1 MVFQGFPVSDPPESW
16 KEMEKSV
23 AQILTASGMDAEIQ
37 KTINLA
43 RGTVTVDVFAQP
55 KKSLYGPIICE
66 CKYWNTAVPQEK
78 VFAFSRIVGDSGA
91 SLGLLISRFGFQEG
105 AINAARYSNIKLL
118 SWPEFIEYVKPFWLC
133 ETTRRCLGF
142 GRVLLK
148 YSDPLDVPTHLIGD
162 QGRAEYKKL
171 LSKYRGLVQLLS
183 SLNIEVISQVEYPA
197 MLRDGDIVCAA
208 DAFVNHYADM
218 LQVRTAD
225 QLFTFLVD
233 TCEQA
238 INEFDNVFNGFDL
251 DDTPYEEVT
260 KYADDLIE
268 ALFPE
273 EHSSSREY
281 GENEVSR
288 IKFEHQNA
296 TTDLIRWIRKTVR
309 TGYA

>member
-1 MVFQGFPVSDPPESW
+1 MVFQGFPVSDPPENW

-23 AQILTASGMDAEIQ
+23 AQILSASGMDAEIQ
-37 KTINLA
+37 KTVNLA
-43 RGTVTVDVFAQP
+43 RGAVTVDVYAQP

-78 VFAFSRIVGDSGA
+78 VFAFSRVVGDSGA

-118 SWPEFIEYVKPFWLC
+118 SWPEFIEYIKPFWLC

-142 GRVLLK
+142 GQILMR

-208 DAFVNHYADM
+208 DAFVSNYADV
-218 LQVRTAD
+218 LAARTAD

-251 DDTPYEEVT
+251 DDTPYEEVA

-268 ALFPE
+268 AHFQKNILHPE
-273 EHSSSREY
+273 NMAKTKSRVL
-281 GENEVSR
+281 NLNIKMQRR
-288 IKFEHQNA
+288 I
-296 TTDLIRWIRKTVR
+296 
-309 TGYA
+309 

>member
-43 RGTVTVDVFAQP
+43 RGAVTVDVFAQP

-78 VFAFSRIVGDSGA
+78 VFAFSKVVGDSGA
-91 SLGLLISRFGFQEG
+91 SLGLLISRHGFQEG
-105 AINAARYSNIKLL
+105 AINAARYSNLKLL
-118 SWPEFIEYVKPFWLC
+118 SWPEFIENIKPFWLC

-142 GRVLLK
+142 AQILLR
-148 YSDPLDVPTHLIGD
+148 YADPLDVPTHLIGD

-171 LSKYRGLVQLLS
+171 LSKYRGLVQLLA
-183 SLNIEVISQVEYPA
+183 SLNIEVVSQVEYPA

-208 DAFVNHYADM
+208 DAFVNNYANM

-233 TCEQA
+233 ACEQA
-238 INEFDNVFNGFDL
+238 VNEFDKVFNGFDL
-251 DDTPYEEVT
+251 DDTPYDEVS
-260 KYADDLIE
+260 KYAGDLIDG
-268 ALFPE
+268 LFPE
-273 EHSSSREY
+273 GHSSSSSSS
-281 GENEVSR
+281 ENEVSR
-288 IKFEHQNA
+288 IQFEHQNA
-296 TTDLIRWIRKTVR
+296 RADLIKWIRKTVR
-309 TGYA
+309 AG

>member
-1 MVFQGFPVSDPPESW
+1 MVFQGFPVSDPPENW

-23 AQILTASGMDAEIQ
+23 AQILSASGMDAEIQ

-43 RGTVTVDVFAQP
+43 RGAVTVDVYAQP

-78 VFAFSRIVGDSGA
+78 VFAFSRVVGDSGA

-118 SWPEFIEYVKPFWLC
+118 SWPEFIEYIKPFWLC

-142 GRVLLK
+142 GQILMR

-208 DAFVNHYADM
+208 DAFVSNYADV
-218 LQVRTAD
+218 LAARTAD

-233 TCEQA
+233 TCELS
-238 INEFDNVFNGFDL
+238 ICSL
-251 DDTPYEEVT
+251 
-260 KYADDLIE
+260 
-268 ALFPE
+268 
-273 EHSSSREY
+273 EHC
-281 GENEVSR
+281 
-288 IKFEHQNA
+288 
-296 TTDLIRWIRKTVR
+296 
-309 TGYA
+309 

>member
-78 VFAFSRIVGDSGA
+78 VFAFSKVVGDSGA
-91 SLGLLISRFGFQEG
+91 SLGLLISRHGFQEG
-105 AINAARYSNIKLL
+105 AINAARYSNLKLL
-118 SWPEFIEYVKPFWLC
+118 SWPEFIEYIKPFWLC

-142 GRVLLK
+142 GQILLR
-148 YSDPLDVPTHLIGD
+148 YADPLDVPTHLIGD

-171 LSKYRGLVQLLS
+171 LSKYRGFVQLLA
-183 SLNIEVISQVEYPA
+183 SLNIEVVSQVEYPA

-208 DAFVNHYADM
+208 DAFVNNYADM

-233 TCEQA
+233 ACEQA
-238 INEFDNVFNGFDL
+238 VNEFDKVFNGFDL
-251 DDTPYEEVT
+251 DDTPYDEVS
-260 KYADDLIE
+260 KYASDLIDG
-268 ALFPE
+268 LFPE
-273 EHSSSREY
+273 GHSSSSSSS
-281 GENEVSR
+281 ENEISR
-288 IKFEHQNA
+288 IQFEHQNA
-296 TTDLIRWIRKTVR
+296 RVDLIKWIRKAVR
-309 TGYA
+309 TG

>member
-1 MVFQGFPVSDPPESW
+1 MVFQGFPVSDPPENW

-23 AQILTASGMDAEIQ
+23 AQILTSSGMDAEIQ

-78 VFAFSRIVGDSGA
+78 VFAFSRVVGDSGA
-91 SLGLLISRFGFQEG
+91 SLGLLISRLGFQEG
-105 AINAARYSNIKLL
+105 AINAARYSNLKLL
-118 SWPEFIEYVKPFWLC
+118 SWPEFIEYIKPFWLC
-133 ETTRRCLGF
+133 ETTRRCLGL
-142 GRVLLK
+142 GQILLR

-162 QGRAEYKKL
+162 QGRTEYRKL
-171 LSKYRGLVQLLS
+171 LSKYRGLVQLMS
-183 SLNIEVISQVEYPA
+183 SLNIEVNSQVEHPA

-208 DAFVNHYADM
+208 DSFVSNYADM
-218 LQVRTAD
+218 LEVRSVN

-233 TCEQA
+233 NCGQA

-251 DDTPYEEVT
+251 NDTPYEEVA

-273 EHSSSREY
+273 GHSISRKFS
-281 GENEVSR
+281 GNEVSR

-296 TTDLIRWIRKTVR
+296 ATDLIRWIRKTVR
-309 TGYA
+309 TG

>member
-23 AQILTASGMDAEIQ
+23 AQILIASGMDAEIQ

-78 VFAFSRIVGDSGA
+78 VFAFSKVVGDSGA
-91 SLGLLISRFGFQEG
+91 SLGLLISRHGFQEG
-105 AINAARYSNIKLL
+105 AINAARYSNLKLL
-118 SWPEFIEYVKPFWLC
+118 SWPEFIEYIKPFWLC

-142 GRVLLK
+142 GQILLR
-148 YSDPLDVPTHLIGD
+148 YADPLDVPTHLIGD

-171 LSKYRGLVQLLS
+171 LSKYRGLVQLLA
-183 SLNIEVISQVEYPA
+183 SLNIEVVSQVEYPA

-208 DAFVNHYADM
+208 EAFVNNYADM

-233 TCEQA
+233 ACEQA
-238 INEFDNVFNGFDL
+238 VNEFDKVFNGFDL
-251 DDTPYEEVT
+251 DDTRYDEVS
-260 KYADDLIE
+260 KYAGDLIDG
-268 ALFPE
+268 LFPE
-273 EHSSSREY
+273 GHSSSSSSS
-281 GENEVSR
+281 ENEVSR
-288 IKFEHQNA
+288 IQFEHQNA
-296 TTDLIRWIRKTVR
+296 RADLIKWIRKAVR
-309 TGYA
+309 TG

>member
-1 MVFQGFPVSDPPESW
+1 MTFY
-16 KEMEKSV
+16 
-23 AQILTASGMDAEIQ
+23 
-37 KTINLA
+37 
-43 RGTVTVDVFAQP
+43 AQP

-78 VFAFSRIVGDSGA
+78 VFAFSRVVGDSGA

-118 SWPEFIEYVKPFWLC
+118 SWPEFIEYIKPFWLC

-142 GRVLLK
+142 GQILLR

-183 SLNIEVISQVEYPA
+183 LLNIEVISQVEYPA

-208 DAFVNHYADM
+208 DAFVSNYADV
-218 LQVRTAD
+218 LAARTAD

-233 TCEQA
+233 TCDQA
-238 INEFDNVFNGFDL
+238 INEFDNVFNGFVL
-251 DDTPYEEVT
+251 DDTPYEEVA

-309 TGYA
+309 TT

>member
-55 KKSLYGPIICE
+55 KKSLYGSIICE

-78 VFAFSRIVGDSGA
+78 VFAFSKVVGDSGA
-91 SLGLLISRFGFQEG
+91 SLGLLISRHGFQEG
-105 AINAARYSNIKLL
+105 AINAARYSNLKLL
-118 SWPEFIEYVKPFWLC
+118 SWPEFIEYIKPFWLC

-142 GRVLLK
+142 GQILLR
-148 YSDPLDVPTHLIGD
+148 YADPLDVPTYLIGD

-171 LSKYRGLVQLLS
+171 LSKYRGLVQLLA
-183 SLNIEVISQVEYPA
+183 SLNIEVVSQVEYPA

-208 DAFVNHYADM
+208 DAFVNNYADM

-233 TCEQA
+233 ACEQA
-238 INEFDNVFNGFDL
+238 VNEFDKVFNGVDL
-251 DDTPYEEVT
+251 DDTPYDEVS
-260 KYADDLIE
+260 KYAGDLIDG
-268 ALFPE
+268 LFPE
-273 EHSSSREY
+273 GHSSSSSSS
-281 GENEVSR
+281 ENEISR
-288 IKFEHQNA
+288 IQFEHQNA
-296 TTDLIRWIRKTVR
+296 RADLIKWIRKAVR
-309 TGYA
+309 TG

>member
-1 MVFQGFPVSDPPESW
+1 MGFG
-16 KEMEKSV
+16 
-23 AQILTASGMDAEIQ
+23 QIL
-37 KTINLA
+37 L
-43 RGTVTVDVFAQP
+43 R
-55 KKSLYGPIICE
+55 
-66 CKYWNTAVPQEK
+66 
-78 VFAFSRIVGDSGA
+78 
-91 SLGLLISRFGFQEG
+91 
-105 AINAARYSNIKLL
+105 
-118 SWPEFIEYVKPFWLC
+118 
-133 ETTRRCLGF
+133 
-142 GRVLLK
+142 
-148 YSDPLDVPTHLIGD
+148 YSDPLDVPTHHIGD

-183 SLNIEVISQVEYPA
+183 LLNIEVISQVEYPA

-208 DAFVNHYADM
+208 DAFVSNYVDVLAA
-218 LQVRTAD
+218 RTAD

-233 TCEQA
+233 TCDQA

-251 DDTPYEEVT
+251 DDTPYEEVA
-260 KYADDLIE
+260 KYADDLIG

-309 TGYA
+309 TT

>member
-1 MVFQGFPVSDPPESW
+1 MVFQGFPVSDPPENW

-23 AQILTASGMDAEIQ
+23 AQVLSASGMDAEIQ

-43 RGTVTVDVFAQP
+43 RGAVTVDVYAQP

-78 VFAFSRIVGDSGA
+78 VFAFSRVVGDSGA

-118 SWPEFIEYVKPFWLC
+118 SWPEFIEYIKPFWLC

-142 GRVLLK
+142 GQILLR

-183 SLNIEVISQVEYPA
+183 LLNIEVISQVEYPA

-208 DAFVNHYADM
+208 DAFVSNYADV
-218 LQVRTAD
+218 LAARTAD

-233 TCEQA
+233 TCDQA

-251 DDTPYEEVT
+251 DDTPYEEVA

-268 ALFPE
+268 ALSQKNILHPE
-273 EHSSSREY
+273 NMAKTKSRVL
-281 GENEVSR
+281 NLNIKMQRR
-288 IKFEHQNA
+288 I
-296 TTDLIRWIRKTVR
+296 
-309 TGYA
+309 